1 MRKLLVPCDG
11 SDSALRA
18 LGHAVAEAQADPT
31 PAQVDLLHVADLD
44 AVPADVDQQAAYDSL
59 AAGAPH
65 AQPAAPAMQ
74 AMQAAAA
81 ILDQAG
87 IRHALHWRTGEPAA
101 QIAAH
106 ACETACDEIIM
117 GTRGRRALA
126 SLLLGS
132 VAAKVVQLAHVPVTL
147 VR

>member
-18 LGHAVAEAQADPT
+18 LAHAVAEAKADPM
-31 PAQVDLLHVADLD
+31 PAQVDLLHVADPD
-44 AVPADVDQQAAYDSL
+44 AVAADVDQQAVNDPL
-59 AAGAPH
+59 AADALRP
-65 AQPAAPAMQ
+65 QPPALAMQ

-81 ILDQAG
+81 VLDQAG
-87 IRHALHWRTGEPAA
+87 IRHALHWRTGEPGA

-117 GTRGRRALA
+117 EP
-126 SLLLGS
+126 
-132 VAAKVVQLAHVPVTL
+132 AAGARLPACCWD
-147 VR
+147 R